1 LSKAVIEIN
10 STASISRGRHLKFI
24 SILSEKNFIVFI
36 NPISGTGNKGSLRS
50 IVEKRM
56 AKEGASFQ
64 ILDTE
69 QSGRYDFLP
78 EKIQRESVTDII
90 ICGGDGSVNQVG
102 SALAGVHVNVGIIPM
117 GSGNGLALAAGIPK
131 NPVKALDVIFK
142 GTAAFIDAFMINDQ
156 FSCMLCGLG
165 FDAQVAHDFAAQS
178 KRGLPTYIRQTLKN
192 FFKATP
198 YPFEIKANGS
208 VIKSDAF
215 FISIA
220 NSNQFGNNFTIAPKA
235 SLSDGL
241 LDIVIVNKTGK
252 LNLIYTV
259 LKQVRA
265 GKVVSAAENNNTVHY
280 FQTKK
285 MSIANPGNAPLHNDG
300 EPVET
305 TNHFE
310 IEIKEK
316 AFRLLQPAP

>member
-1 LSKAVIEIN
+1 MKK
-10 STASISRGRHLKFI
+10 RK
-24 SILSEKNFIVFI
+24 FIVFI
-36 NPISGTGNKGSLRS
+36 NPISGTGNKRSLRS
-50 IVEKRM
+50 VVEKRM
-56 AKEGASFQ
+56 EKEGAAFQ

-69 QSGRYDFLP
+69 MSGRYDFLP
-78 EKIQRESVTDII
+78 EKVKKENITDII
-90 ICGGDGSVNQVG
+90 ICGGDGSVNQVA
-102 SALAGVHVNVGIIPM
+102 SALGGVDVNVGIIPM
-117 GSGNGLALAAGIPK
+117 GSGNGLAFAAGIPK

-142 GTAAFIDAFMINDQ
+142 GTATYIDSFLINGH

-178 KRGLPTYIRQTLKN
+178 KRGLPTYIRQTVKN

-198 YPFEIKANGS
+198 YLFEIKANGS
-208 VIKSDAF
+208 VIKAYAF

-241 LDIVIVNKTGK
+241 LDIVIVNKTGR
-252 LNLIYTV
+252 LNLIYTI

-265 GKVVSAAENNNTVHY
+265 GKVTSAEESKSTVHY

-285 MSIANPGNAPLHNDG
+285 MSISNPENAPLHIDG
-300 EPVET
+300 EPSKT
-305 TNHFE
+305 ADHFE
-310 IEIKEK
+310 IEIVEK
-316 AFRLLQPAP
+316 AFRLLQVLPQI

>member
-1 LSKAVIEIN
+1 MKK
-10 STASISRGRHLKFI
+10 R
-24 SILSEKNFIVFI
+24 NFIVFI
-36 NPISGTGNKGSLRS
+36 NPISGTGNKGSLRC

-56 AKEGASFQ
+56 EKEGAAFQ

-69 QSGRYDFLP
+69 KSGRYDFLP
-78 EKIQRESVTDII
+78 EKVKSEGITDII

-102 SALAGVHVNVGIIPM
+102 SALSGVDVNVGIIPM
-117 GSGNGLALAAGIPK
+117 GSGNGLAFAAGIPK
-131 NPVKALDVIFK
+131 NPVKALDIIFK
-142 GTAAFIDAFMINDQ
+142 GKGTYIDAFMINDQ

-178 KRGLPTYIRQTLKN
+178 KRGLPTYIRQTIKN
-192 FFKATP
+192 FFKAAP

-208 VIKSDAF
+208 IINAEAF

-241 LDIVIVNKTGK
+241 LDIVVVNKTGR
-252 LNLIYTV
+252 LNLIYTI

-265 GKVVSAAENNNTVHY
+265 GKVVSAEENKNTVHY

-285 MSIANPGNAPLHNDG
+285 MSISNPENAPLHIDG
-300 EPVET
+300 EPSKT
-305 TNHFE
+305 ADHFE
-310 IEIKEK
+310 IEIVEK
-316 AFRLLQPAP
+316 AFRLLQLSS